1 MQCGQRVA
9 LIATAAKGK
18 FIFLGPT
25 IPSGRNH
32 GETASL
38 ARRLIYGRAEMEF
51 VSINDSTTVIEV
63 LKTGLSETGKL
74 AGSCQQFEAYNLGV
88 Q

>member
-1 MQCGQRVA
+1 M
-9 LIATAAKGK
+9 
-18 FIFLGPT
+18 
-25 IPSGRNH
+25 
-32 GETASL
+32 
-38 ARRLIYGRAEMEF
+38 IYGRAEMEF